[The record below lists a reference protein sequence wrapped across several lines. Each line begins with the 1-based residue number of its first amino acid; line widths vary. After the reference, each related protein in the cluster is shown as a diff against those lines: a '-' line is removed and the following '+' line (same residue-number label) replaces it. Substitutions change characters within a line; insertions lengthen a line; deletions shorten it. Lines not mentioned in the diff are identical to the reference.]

1 MEDKE
6 LNLEAYQL
14 ISELNKD
21 YQTCKQGLPDDL
33 RLQQNIDEILRALK
47 KAKSLGQKSN
57 LKYKKRTK

>member
-6 LNLEAYQL
+6 LILEAYQL
-14 ISELNKD
+14 ISELNKA
-21 YQTCKQGLPDDL
+21 YQTCKQGLPDDQ